1 MKELSE
7 ETALGL
13 EKALMRMN
21 IQALQS
27 PFTIDVGVDVMN
39 LTERVVENNILS
51 LSLMLRAYYWKYQAY
66 KEPKWYR
73 FAWYRHYLYGRY
85 MGIAREYIKLS
96 KKLKKLKIENQEKR
110 VKYRQ
115 MAKENKEKLNEV
127 IKEYEKRFNE
137 KYE

>member
-1 MKELSE
+1 MKELSQE
-7 ETALGL
+7 QVIKL
-13 EKALMRMN
+13 KKRLMRMN

-27 PFTIDVGVDVMN
+27 PFTSAVGIDVMN
-39 LTERVVENNILS
+39 LNESMIEGEIIFTSIS
-51 LSLMLRAYYWKYQAY
+51 LRAYYWEYKAY
-66 KEPKWYR
+66 KQPKWCR
-73 FAWYRHYLYGRY
+73 FAWYRYYLYGRY

-115 MAKENKEKLNEV
+115 IAKENKEKLNEL
-127 IKEYEKRFNE
+127 IKDYEERFNE